1 VSADLIN
8 GGTTV
13 AALVVALFFLRYWRQ
28 TDDRLFLMF
37 SAGFF
42 TFAVSR
48 LILALLPEDDEG
60 RVFIYT
66 LRLLAF
72 ALILAAIVDKNR
84 AVEEPNLPDG
94 ASQNGHGPTAAGR
107 GASSRSRPTIR

>member
-1 VSADLIN
+1 MSADLIN

-84 AVEEPNLPDG
+84 TAAPGVPRG
-94 ASQNGHGPTAAGR
+94 ISQNGHGPTAAAP
-107 GASSRSRPTIR
+107 GASSSSRPTIR

>member
-1 VSADLIN
+1 MSADLIN

-13 AALVVALFFLRYWRQ
+13 AALVIALFFLRYWRQ

-37 SAGFF
+37 SAGFL

-48 LILALLPEDDEG
+48 LILALLPEDGEG

-84 AVEEPNLPDG
+84 AAAPQVPEG
-94 ASQNGHGPTAAGR
+94 TSQNGHGPTAAAR
-107 GASSRSRPTIR
+107 GASSSSRPTIR